1 MKKNFTF
8 LFVLMIVL
16 IGANRYSYAQCNITG
31 SITATPDTIGSY
43 GYTITGTWQNASQFA
58 NSYITI
64 NPGQT
69 FYNQNSFHY
78 TFPFGGTFVICLT
91 VNDSMNTPGTCSYT
105 VCDTIVVGSSNS
117 CGAFISAVNNGGA
130 NFTFTGT
137 PNTPN
142 GWNVAYSW
150 SFGDGTSSTSNPAS
164 HTYTSNSTYT
174 VCLSTTASDPA
185 NPSST
190 CSGTSCQTITVQG
203 NPNGGG
209 AMNCMSGFTSYNLGS
224 GNFSFVNNSYSSD
237 SSATTYYNW
246 QIDGTNF
253 SSLANPNYLLSDS
266 LPHLVCLSVMFYN
279 PSTGDSCYSSF
290 CDSVQILG
298 NNGGGGNPST
308 CQAGFV
314 LWQDSVNTSLY
325 YGYNTSTGSSS
336 MSYLWDFGDGTS
348 ATGPYPTHTYANT
361 GIYNV
366 CLTVVDSMNNCT
378 STYCDSAGVF
388 KLMNTGMSQ
397 IIILPNSSTG
407 INNNETNID
416 AFVSPNPV
424 NENSILNI
432 NSKNQKTISISIHD
446 LTGREISIETM
457 ILQKGKNSF
466 HLSRLEL
473 NHGIYFLSILEN
485 GKSLKTIR
493 VIK

>member
-1 MKKNFTF
+1 MIKNFTC
-8 LFVLMIVL
+8 LFVLMIL
-16 IGANRYSYAQCNITG
+16 LLGTIQHSNAQCNITG
-31 SITATPDTIGSY
+31 SITATPDTAGSY
-43 GYTITGTWQNASQFA
+43 GYTITGSWQNASPFA
-58 NSYITI
+58 TSYISI

-105 VCDTIVVGSSNS
+105 ICDTVVVGSSNS
-117 CGAFISAVNNGGA
+117 CGAFISAGNNGGA

-164 HTYTSNSTYT
+164 HTYSANGTYS
-174 VCLSTTASDPA
+174 VCLTTTATDPT
-185 NPSST
+185 NSQNS
-190 CSGTSCQTITVQG
+190 CSGTSCYVVNVQG
-203 NPNGGG
+203 SPNGGG
-209 AMNCMSGFTSYNLGS
+209 NLTCMAGFTSYNLGS

-237 SSATTYYNW
+237 SIATTSYNW

-266 LPHLVCLSVMFYN
+266 LPHLVCLSVLFYN

-290 CDSVQILG
+290 CDSVQIPG

-336 MSYLWDFGDGTS
+336 MTYLWDFGDGTT

-366 CLTVVDSMNNCT
+366 CLTIVDSMNNCT

-397 IIILPNSSTG
+397 IIILPNTSTG
-407 INNNETNID
+407 INYNETNID
-416 AFVSPNPV
+416 AVVSPNPV
-424 NENSILNI
+424 NENSI
-432 NSKNQKTISISIHD
+432 
-446 LTGREISIETM
+446 GA
-457 ILQKGKNSF
+457 
-466 HLSRLEL
+466 
-473 NHGIYFLSILEN
+473 
-485 GKSLKTIR
+485 
-493 VIK
+493 